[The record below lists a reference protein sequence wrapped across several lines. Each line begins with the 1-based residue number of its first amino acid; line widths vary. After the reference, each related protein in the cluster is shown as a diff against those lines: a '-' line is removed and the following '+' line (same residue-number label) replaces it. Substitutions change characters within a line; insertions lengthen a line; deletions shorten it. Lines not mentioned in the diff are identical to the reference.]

1 MSDPLS
7 RLSWDDLRV
16 VKAIGEHGSLATAAA
31 SLGVNN
37 STMFRR
43 LAQVEDALKVSLF
56 DRRRTGYVATDAGT
70 EVITLAQN
78 IELEIIGVTTRFSG
92 SDAGYAGDL
101 RITTS
106 DSLAYNLI
114 VPIVADFRRENPGI
128 RCEILIANSPLN
140 LARGESDVAVR
151 ATSSP
156 PENLFGRKVANIA
169 WAVYAQRYAGFESRT
184 LENLVHEQWA
194 SFTGS
199 LSRLKSSKRIEEIVP
214 HENITYRSDSVL
226 CVAAAIEAGIGI
238 GYLPCM
244 LGDVNRNLSRI
255 GSVEPSLTDELWV
268 LTHPDIRRS
277 GRVYAFMTYCN
288 EAISKRRSLI
298 GGTAPNFTR

>member
-1 MSDPLS
+1 MLFFIKEKRSEFKMSDPLS

-140 LARGESDVAVR
+140 LARGSR
-151 ATSSP
+151 MSQ
-156 PENLFGRKVANIA
+156 FGRLLLRRRTSLDEKSQISPG
-169 WAVYAQRYAGFESRT
+169 RYMRSDTRA
-184 LENLVHEQWA
+184 LNLVPWK
-194 SFTGS
+194 T
-199 LSRLKSSKRIEEIVP
+199 LSTSNGP
-214 HENITYRSDSVL
+214 HSQGRFPALSHPNVLRRSCLMKTSP
-226 CVAAAIEAGIGI
+226 IEATLF
-238 GYLPCM
+238 YVSQLQ
-244 LGDVNRNLSRI
+244 
-255 GSVEPSLTDELWV
+255 
-268 LTHPDIRRS
+268 
-277 GRVYAFMTYCN
+277 
-288 EAISKRRSLI
+288 SK
-298 GGTAPNFTR
+298 PE